1 METNEKIV
9 VGIAVALFICGLV
22 TIAQAGISIDNSIS
36 TSGTGVINHYIEAQT
51 DFCLSG
57 QKYTE
62 ETVTPALGLFRIST
76 INKRS
81 EFSMY
86 VNNDSD
92 ISIEGARVSNYT
104 KSAYCMRNYDL
115 GTVQNLKLH
124 GDNVLSYEFMADN
137 FSSLM
142 FAEGLNKGYAEY
154 NIVAKDKNTFKKMY
168 DENYEFTGN
177 MEFNIESYIE
187 NQTYPGAGVED
198 WLGCP

>member
-1 METNEKIV
+1 MERNEKIV
-9 VGIAVALFICGLV
+9 AGIAVALFVFGLV
-22 TIAQAGISIDNSIS
+22 TITQASVSIDNSVS
-36 TSGTGVINHYIEAQT
+36 TSGTGIIDHWIEAQT

-62 ETVTPALGLFRIST
+62 ETKTPSLGLFGVST
-76 INKRS
+76 IDSRS

-92 ISIEGARVSNYT
+92 ISVEGARVSNYT
-104 KSAYCMRNYDL
+104 KSAYCLRNYDL
-115 GTVQNLKLH
+115 GTVQNLKLR
-124 GDNVLSYEFMADN
+124 GNNVLSYEFHADN

-142 FAEGLNKGYAEY
+142 LAEGLNKGYTEY

-168 DENYEFTGN
+168 DENYEFEGVL
-177 MEFNIESYIE
+177 EFNIESYIE
-187 NQTYPGAGVED
+187 NQTYPGAGAED